1 MKARWYWF
9 LIVFLFLGVFLG
21 TLVGVI
27 YDSVADKELYQYAIS
42 RQVLF
47 WLVWFGLYQ
56 PVILLNQRLNEA
68 KIKRNAKIVWHG
80 LMFIGTIS
88 IHHIIYFLISYFVI
102 APILDVSPD
111 SWLHYFTIN
120 GLTGMQVNFIAYWAI
135 VLIDYTSNYYR
146 RYKDEELKSTQM
158 AEKLANA
165 ELNALKMQL
174 HPHFLFNT
182 LHAISALM
190 HRDLISAEKMINRLS
205 DLLRYSLQKTGQ
217 QLTSLH
223 HELEFLELYLEIE
236 KVRFQDRLKVQIN
249 IHPELMDA
257 EVPHLILQPLVEN
270 ALKHGIAPIAQGGEI
285 IISAEQSDSLLVL
298 RVSDNG
304 KSIPQQKLDKLKLGI
319 GLQNTQMRLEQL
331 YSDAHSFAVDNCNEN
346 GFEVTLKFPLKL
358 IPAYEYQNLNV
369 L

>member
-21 TLVGVI
+21 TLVAFI
-27 YDSVADKELYQYAIS
+27 YDSVADKVFYQYAIS
-42 RQVLF
+42 RQVIF

-56 PVILLNQRLNEA
+56 PVIILNQRLNQA
-68 KIKRNAKIVWHG
+68 KLKQYAKIVWHG
-80 LMFIGTIS
+80 LMFIGTITL
-88 IHHIIYFLISYFVI
+88 HQVIYFLLSYFII

-111 SWLHYFTIN
+111 SWIHYFTIN

-158 AEKLANA
+158 AEKLASA

-190 HRDLISAEKMINRLS
+190 HKDLVAAEKMINRLS
-205 DLLRYSLQKTGQ
+205 ELLRYSLQKTRQ

-249 IHPELMDA
+249 IQPELMDA

-285 IISAEQSDSLLVL
+285 VISAKQNDAELVL
-298 RVSDNG
+298 RVFDNG
-304 KSIPQQKLDKLKLGI
+304 KSISQPKLDKLQLGI

-331 YSDAHSFAVDNCNEN
+331 YGNAHAFVIDNCNEN

-358 IPAYEYQNLNV
+358 IPTYEYQNLNS